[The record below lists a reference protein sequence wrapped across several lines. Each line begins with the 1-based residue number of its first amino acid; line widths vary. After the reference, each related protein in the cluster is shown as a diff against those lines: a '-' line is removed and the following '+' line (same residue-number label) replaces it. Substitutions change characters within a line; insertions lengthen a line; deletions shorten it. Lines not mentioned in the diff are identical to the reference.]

1 MATVRRLSDDDV
13 KTVFECIYSNK
24 PPPNKSLRFHIV
36 PVGPEGLRLSPPSYQ
51 FQDGLYVL
59 LKPEKKAS
67 RETVVRKKVPSNLQ
81 GLVVSEN
88 AFPVESCP
96 WSLSGPQ
103 FPQPTGIQQR
113 YCYPKGDPNYSSN
126 KGGALWTMFINGK
139 EDTEYRLL
147 HVYHSPKRAINKG
160 LTPCQVD
167 RSTGSSARSAMEA
180 IISPFVAL

>member
-13 KTVFECIYSNK
+13 KAVFECIYSNK
-24 PPPNKSLRFHIV
+24 LPSTKALRFHIV

-59 LKPEKKAS
+59 LKPEKKAH
-67 RETVVRKKVPSNLQ
+67 RDTVVRKKVPSNLQ

-88 AFPVESCP
+88 AFSVDCP

-113 YCYPKGDPNYSSN
+113 YCYPKGDPSYSGN
-126 KGGALWTMFINGK
+126 KGGALWTMVCFPVYFGIFGK
-139 EDTEYRLL
+139 QELQICISLL
-147 HVYHSPKRAINKG
+147 EVSFGVLVTMFHRYMFDLN
-160 LTPCQVD
+160 C
-167 RSTGSSARSAMEA
+167 
-180 IISPFVAL
+180 ISCYL